1 MNFVQNRIRDSFAN
15 KYTVTHLLAI
25 GAWMLGGIAPGAFA
39 IFELAQGRIE
49 NALLAA
55 AAFGVYL
62 AALLGGS
69 RTATLAAAQMIALF
83 RLFLLFVPRVVSRSV
98 ERFILRGHRTRKI
111 ENLILAYIDSRRPGR
126 TGSAF
131 ARAVATGDRR
141 AAAETIWPRA
151 EYPHFYAPVPADLQ
165 RAPFEDG
172 TLHGDVGLDF
182 LADNALSE
190 LQIRRA
196 VRAAAATFLIVLA
209 AIGALLAIGTISTA
223 ISQIGAIRF
232 SRETIESWGEG
243 REILSSI
250 VGALLAAGGDFLS
263 AIWNIVSDF
272 AVIALLVPVFAA
284 SLAAVS
290 FLSYIGSV
298 FSAAQL
304 KFKFPTKDLVGR
316 FPSRIDQRR
325 EGLRSYAQTVELA
338 QTRLADKKTIE
349 LGSATG
355 TARMRGRLYAPSAAT
370 PICIDEESL
379 AEGTAVIGS
388 TGSGKTSGPIKNILY
403 TVLSWT
409 EPTWS
414 AYLQDGKGVLHNDV
428 RSRIEKLGRKIVTI
442 GTEANEKGVNLL
454 AFLSPLEAAEAMRA
468 LSRQMSDEKNVW
480 SEQAAALFR
489 HALVVARVW
498 RETADGQDY
507 KASVADPYSIAGAFN
522 IAASEKLQAR
532 AIKAVNRRVID
543 DAAFGDR
550 WVDVDFETSRHYLDE
565 IWPAYAI
572 ETRTSVQ
579 FSLDALLGEIT
590 AQPELYRR
598 FYRGRAAD
606 TVDFADLLD
615 GSGTVYLSA
624 IGGAKHGK
632 NGRIVNMLLNTILV
646 KLAGRR
652 QVEIGEAEAKKRP
665 VLAIVDECHLTLSF
679 DREAAG
685 TDVPSFL
692 SVTRSSGV
700 AWVLATQSVDQLY
713 ASFGEEPSKTLLANL
728 RNKIFLSSENIET
741 INLVNFLGGNVERNF
756 VLEMGTRE
764 SIDQRMAL
772 DGFDPL
778 SPSQWIP
785 RVDVRDV
792 NTKFG
797 DGISL
802 AFTGL
807 PTTGVMSMGINGS
820 FAAAEAAMN
829 PQQAQQQQQQQ
840 GENTR
845 ARDEGIIRH
854 GNTREALYR
863 TEDLA
868 DLGDF
873 HAIVFVRR
881 GRNLHTDKIRVRHIF
896 E

>member
-1 MNFVQNRIRDSFAN
+1 MNFLQNRIGAAFA
-15 KYTVTHLLAI
+15 TRHTFTHLLGI
-25 GAWMLGGIAPGAFA
+25 IAWILVGILPGAFGVV
-39 IFELAQGRIE
+39 ELANGRIE
-49 NALLAA
+49 TALISFAL
-55 AAFGVYL
+55 FGVFL
-62 AALLGGS
+62 AALLGGN
-69 RTATLAAAQMIALF
+69 RLATLASAQVVTLV
-83 RLFLLFVPRVVSRSV
+83 RLLLWLVPRVVSRSV
-98 ERFILRGHRTRKI
+98 EKFVLRNHRTRKI
-111 ENLILAYIDSRRPGR
+111 ENVILAWIDSRRPGR
-126 TGSAF
+126 TGGAF

-141 AAAETIWPRA
+141 AAAEVIWPRS
-151 EYPHFYAPVPADLQ
+151 EYPHFYVPVPADLQ
-165 RAPFEDG
+165 RLPFEDG
-172 TLHGDVGLDF
+172 TIHGDIGLDF

-209 AIGALLAIGTISTA
+209 ALGVILAIGTISTA
-223 ISQIGAIRF
+223 IGQLGAINL

-243 REILSSI
+243 REIMSSI
-250 VGALLAAGGDFLS
+250 VGVVFGVAGDLLS
-263 AIWNIVSDF
+263 AIWTIVADF
-272 AVIALLVPVFAA
+272 VVIAAIVPVFAA
-284 SLAAVS
+284 AIAAVS
-290 FLSYIGSV
+290 FLSYVGSV
-298 FSAAQL
+298 FNAAQL
-304 KFKFPTKDLVGR
+304 KYKFPTKDLVGR

-338 QTRLADKKTIE
+338 QTRLSDKKTIE
-349 LGSATG
+349 LGTATG
-355 TARMRGRLYAPSAAT
+355 TARMRGRLYSASAMT
-370 PICIDEESL
+370 PICIDEDSL

-403 TVLSWT
+403 TVLSW
-409 EPTWS
+409 ENPVWS

-428 RSRIEKLGRKIVTI
+428 RKKIESLGRKIVTV
-442 GTEANEKGVNLL
+442 GTEAGEKGVNLL

-498 RETADGQDY
+498 RETADGQEY
-507 KASVADPYSIAGAFN
+507 KSSIADPYSIAGAFN
-522 IAASEKLQAR
+522 VAASEKLQAR
-532 AIKAVNRRVID
+532 AIKAINDRVLA
-543 DAAFGDR
+543 DAEFGDR
-550 WVDVDFETSRHYLDE
+550 WIDVDFETSRNYLDS
-565 IWPAYAI
+565 IWPSYAI

-652 QVEIGEAEAKKRP
+652 QVEIGETEAKKKP

-728 RNKIFLSSENIET
+728 RNKIFLSSENMET
-741 INLVNFLGGNVERNF
+741 INLVTQLGGSVERNF
-756 VLEMGTRE
+756 VLEIGTRE
-764 SIDQRMAL
+764 SIDQRIAL
-772 DGFDPL
+772 DGFNPL
-778 SPSQWIP
+778 SSSQWIP
-785 RVDVRDV
+785 RSDVRDV
-792 NTKFG
+792 NTKFN
-797 DGISL
+797 DGLTL

-807 PTTGVMSMGINGS
+807 PTMGVMSLSINGS

-829 PQQAQQQQQQQ
+829 PQQQQQQQQQQ
-840 GENTR
+840 GENVR

-854 GNTREALYR
+854 GNTRESLYR